1 MPATKGTLALSIAVY
16 FNFLTP
22 KAEARP
28 SGDKGWGSF
37 AIEPIEKGEIL
48 ATFGGAIVNRA
59 QMATMSA
66 DRQARSV
73 QVDDDCFV
81 LGPPEREPGDS
92 VNHSCNP
99 NGGMKYSVQV
109 VAMRR
114 IEPGEELSFDYAM
127 TDGSDYDEFECQC
140 GASNCRG
147 KVTGND
153 WQLPDLQRRYAGYFS
168 PYLQRRINAMRSQP
182 SPKPFRTLSTIA
194 VVLALMWGALWGQDD
209 HFPIGPFRMY
219 ATTQRLD
226 GRTSWYSVYGE
237 TNDGER
243 VFLSSLSYGL
253 RRAEIEGQTDRLIA
267 DPSLLCLIGRT
278 AQSRRTLPALNRVV
292 LVREWQQL
300 QDGKPVG
307 EVESEDKSKCD
318 L

>member
-92 VNHSCNP
+92 VNHSCDP

-114 IEPGEELSFDYAM
+114 IEPGEELSFDYSA
-127 TDGSDYDEFECQC
+127 
-140 GASNCRG
+140 
-147 KVTGND
+147 
-153 WQLPDLQRRYAGYFS
+153 
-168 PYLQRRINAMRSQP
+168 IN
-182 SPKPFRTLSTIA
+182 
-194 VVLALMWGALWGQDD
+194 
-209 HFPIGPFRMY
+209 
-219 ATTQRLD
+219 
-226 GRTSWYSVYGE
+226 
-237 TNDGER
+237 
-243 VFLSSLSYGL
+243 
-253 RRAEIEGQTDRLIA
+253 
-267 DPSLLCLIGRT
+267 T
-278 AQSRRTLPALNRVV
+278 ANTYQRVV
-292 LVREWQQL
+292 LIFDL
-300 QDGKPVG
+300 GTAGDGSANFTYYFDDITVN
-307 EVESEDKSKCD
+307 
-318 L
+318 